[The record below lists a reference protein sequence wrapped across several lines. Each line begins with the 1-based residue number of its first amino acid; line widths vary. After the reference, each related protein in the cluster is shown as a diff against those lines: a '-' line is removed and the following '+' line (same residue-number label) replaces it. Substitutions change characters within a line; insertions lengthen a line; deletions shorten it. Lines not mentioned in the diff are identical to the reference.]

1 MLKKLMITTASLALL
16 TGAAVAQAPEQPKQ
30 SPPAATEQPKSPPA
44 ATTEQPKSPPA
55 ATAEKSADK
64 NQVVTEQKPEQLLA
78 TTFKGT
84 DVMGSDDQ
92 KIGDINDILF
102 DKDGKILAYVV
113 GVGGFLGIGTKDVA
127 LSPASFQVMPAG
139 DRGSMKLKL
148 AMTKDE
154 LKNAAEFKPYKE
166 PSSTTGQSTPSRD
179 RAPMTPPNA
188 R

>member
-16 TGAAVAQAPEQPKQ
+16 TGAAIAQTPEPPKQAPPPAATEQPKQ
-30 SPPAATEQPKSPPA
+30 SPPAATANAP
-44 ATTEQPKSPPA
+44 
-55 ATAEKSADK
+55 K
-64 NQVVTEQKPEQLLA
+64 NQVVTEQKADQLLA
-78 TTFKGT
+78 TKFKGT

-92 KIGDINDILF
+92 KIGDVTDILF

-113 GVGGFLGIGTKDVA
+113 GVGGFLGIGAKDVA

-139 DRGSMKLKL
+139 DKGSMKLKL
-148 AMTKDE
+148 SMTKDE
-154 LKNAAEFKPYKE
+154 LKNAAEFKANKDS
-166 PSSTTGQSTPSRD
+166 SSTTGQSPPSRD

>member
-16 TGAAVAQAPEQPKQ
+16 TSAAIAQAPEQPRQ
-30 SPPAATEQPKSPPA
+30 SPPAATTDQPKQLPPA
-44 ATTEQPKSPPA
+44 ATVD
-55 ATAEKSADK
+55 KSAAK
-64 NQVVTEQKPEQLLA
+64 GQAITEQKPDQLLA
-78 TTFKGT
+78 TKFKGT

-92 KIGDINDILF
+92 KIGDVNDILF

-113 GVGGFLGIGTKDVA
+113 GVGGFLGIGAKDVA
-127 LSPASFQVMPAG
+127 LSPQSFQIMPAG

-166 PSSTTGQSTPSRD
+166 SASTTGQSPSPNRT
-179 RAPMTPPNA
+179 PMTPPSQ